1 MHAAVAQSE
10 FESSNVLKSTP
21 VSERFWRFGCSK
33 SARGFGAKHMSKT
46 KCKKTPRSDRFSWQ
60 ARWIPHLAKNEPNMR
75 FLRRPSNMFRGQRAD
90 FLREVA
96 FWSIRSSGSLR

>member
-10 FESSNVLKSTP
+10 FESPNVLKSTS
-21 VSERFWRFGCSK
+21 VSERFGGLAVQKAHAASVRSTRRKQNVKKRHVRTVF
-33 SARGFGAKHMSKT
+33 RG
-46 KCKKTPRSDRFSWQ
+46 R
-60 ARWIPHLAKNEPNMR
+60 RWIPHLAKNEPNMR
-75 FLRRPSNMFRGQRAD
+75 FLRHPSNMFRGQRAD